1 MSSALRSV
9 LWSLAGIIVCG
20 VGGGVGAWW
29 LVNALG
35 LAGVAAALVGAL
47 AGMVLATAAWV
58 GLTVVLRKLG
68 MVR

>member
-1 MSSALRSV
+1 MSPGLRSV

-20 VGGGVGAWW
+20 AAGGVCAWW

-35 LAGVAAALVGAL
+35 LAGVAAALVGAI
-47 AGMVLATAAWV
+47 AAMVLATAAWV